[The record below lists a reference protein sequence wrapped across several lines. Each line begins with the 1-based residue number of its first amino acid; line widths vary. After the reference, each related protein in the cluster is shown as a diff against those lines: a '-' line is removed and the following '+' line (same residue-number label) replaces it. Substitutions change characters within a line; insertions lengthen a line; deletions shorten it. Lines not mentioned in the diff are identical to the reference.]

1 MSGIQ
6 VFPFYL
12 LCDTSRSMAG
22 SRIQAVND
30 GLPEI
35 QAEILDD
42 PIVEAKARVSVIS
55 FSTEAKLE
63 LPLTRLADVEV
74 MPQLKAGGQTNYAK
88 GIELARLQID
98 ADVNQLISEGYRVL
112 RPCVYFLT
120 DGRPGDSWKRIR
132 DEWVD
137 RTINPFAP
145 NIVSFGV
152 ANADEE
158 TLKRMSTQFS
168 FIAIDGVSPSA
179 AMREVL
185 HMLTVS
191 IVNSTRNGE
200 MKFDIPQSD
209 ETFRVILNDE

>member
-1 MSGIQ
+1 
-6 VFPFYL
+6 
-12 LCDTSRSMAG
+12 MAG
-22 SRIQAVND
+22 SRIKAVND

-98 ADVNQLISEGYRVL
+98 ADVNRLISEGYRVL

-200 MKFDIPQSD
+200 MKCDIPQSD

>member
-1 MSGIQ
+1 
-6 VFPFYL
+6 
-12 LCDTSRSMAG
+12 MAG
-22 SRIQAVND
+22 SRIKAVND

-98 ADVNQLISEGYRVL
+98 ADVNRLISEGYRVL

>member
-98 ADVNQLISEGYRVL
+98 ADVNRLISEGYRVL

-209 ETFRVILNDE
+209 ETFRVIQNDE

>member
-22 SRIQAVND
+22 SRILAVND

-74 MPQLKAGGQTNYAK
+74 MPQLTAGGQTNYAK
-88 GIELARLQID
+88 GIELARSQID
-98 ADVNQLISEGYRVL
+98 LDVNRLISEGYRVL

-120 DGRPGDSWKRIR
+120 DGRPGDSWRRIR

-152 ANADEE
+152 ANADED

-168 FIAIDGVSPSA
+168 FIAVDGVSPSA

-200 MKFDIPQSD
+200 MKFAIPPSD

>member
-22 SRIQAVND
+22 SRIKAVND

-74 MPQLKAGGQTNYAK
+74 MPELIAGGQTNYAK

-98 ADVNQLISEGYRVL
+98 ADVNRLISEGYRVL

-200 MKFDIPQSD
+200 MKFEIPQSD

>member
-1 MSGIQ
+1 
-6 VFPFYL
+6 
-12 LCDTSRSMAG
+12 MAG

>member
-1 MSGIQ
+1 
-6 VFPFYL
+6 
-12 LCDTSRSMAG
+12 MAG

-98 ADVNQLISEGYRVL
+98 ADVNRLISEGYRVL

>member
-1 MSGIQ
+1 
-6 VFPFYL
+6 
-12 LCDTSRSMAG
+12 MAG

-98 ADVNQLISEGYRVL
+98 ADVNRLISEGYRVL

-209 ETFRVILNDE
+209 ETFRVIQNDE

>member
-12 LCDTSRSMAG
+12 LCDTSRSMSG

-98 ADVNQLISEGYRVL
+98 ADVNWLISEGYRVL

-120 DGRPGDSWKRIR
+120 DGRPGDSWKQIR

>member
-98 ADVNQLISEGYRVL
+98 ADVNRLISEGYRVL

-137 RTINPFAP
+137 RTINPYAP